1 MNAIVNSV
9 RLLGNLGRDPFVKT
23 FDDGG
28 KIASCS
34 LATQHIG
41 RDKDG
46 NRVEDTDWHNLV
58 IRGKLAEIAEKYLSK
73 GSQLA
78 IEGTLRSRRYT
89 DASGEEKSV
98 TEVLVNDFQM
108 LGTKK
113 EKAGK

>member
-1 MNAIVNSV
+1 MNAVVNSV

-34 LATQHIG
+34 LATQHLS

-78 IEGTLRSRRYT
+78 IEGTLRSRKYT
-89 DASGEEKSV
+89 DAAGEEKSV

-108 LGTKK
+108 LGNKK